1 MPESGAPGG
10 HRLVLDNNSGTF
22 APSAEHLPLMR
33 QLLAANFPGMVV
45 ETVAAGDSRLDWLH
59 QQCPSRG

>member
-1 MPESGAPGG
+1 MPDSDAPSG

-33 QLLAANFPGMVV
+33 QLFAANFPGIAV
-45 ETVAAGDSRLDWLH
+45 ETVAVGDSKLDWLH